1 MFGFYKISSSQF
13 LNASKYCGSV
23 HKNDIVVLVVVVV
36 VGVLTNFYHIFKESD
51 YFESLVET
59 CPKRKTFVGTA
70 QKYITKNYIE
80 FIIFFQI

>member
-1 MFGFYKISSSQF
+1 MLVLRSEF

-23 HKNDIVVLVVVVV
+23 LKNDFVVVVV

-59 CPKRKTFVGTA
+59 CPNRKIVVGA
-70 QKYITKNYIE
+70 E
-80 FIIFFQI
+80 

>member
-1 MFGFYKISSSQF
+1 MEAF

-23 HKNDIVVLVVVVV
+23 LKNDFVVVVV

-59 CPKRKTFVGTA
+59 CPKWKIVVGA
-70 QKYITKNYIE
+70 G
-80 FIIFFQI
+80 